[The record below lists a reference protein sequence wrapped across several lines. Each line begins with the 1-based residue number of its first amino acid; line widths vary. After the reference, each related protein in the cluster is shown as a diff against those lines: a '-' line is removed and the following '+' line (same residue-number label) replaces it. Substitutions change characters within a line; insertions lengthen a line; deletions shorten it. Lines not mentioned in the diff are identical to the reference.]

1 MSVIRACLADNCH
14 RILAMSVVQGN
25 LADNYHHILTMS
37 VIGANLADNY
47 HHILTMSTIS
57 SIFEIERFG
66 VNWFIDWCLTAFKE
80 HLTISW
86 FVENIGNLP
95 LNTI

>member
-1 MSVIRACLADNCH
+1 MSVIRAYLADNYLN
-14 RILAMSVVQGN
+14 ILTMSVIRAY
-25 LADNYHHILTMS
+25 LADNYHHILTIS

-80 HLTISW
+80 HLTIS
-86 FVENIGNLP
+86 
-95 LNTI
+95 